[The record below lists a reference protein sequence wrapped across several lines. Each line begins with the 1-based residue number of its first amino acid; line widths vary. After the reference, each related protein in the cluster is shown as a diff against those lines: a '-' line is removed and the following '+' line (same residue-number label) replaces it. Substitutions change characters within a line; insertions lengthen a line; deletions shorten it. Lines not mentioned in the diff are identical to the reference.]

1 MVAVLRISDLFIMES
16 GCMLED
22 DEKNG
27 DRHLWNKVIFQ
38 ECTHNCGRFQ
48 TAVRAVSLRQ

>member
-27 DRHLWNKVIFQ
+27 DRHLWDKVIFQ

-48 TAVRAVSLRQ
+48 TAVRACGSD